1 MIDFVNN
8 LLSLVFFKINLI
20 KKLNVLI
27 GYCLISLRNVFSFV
41 SNLNFFLFLM
51 KFKSLCV
58 EYFCF
63 VFLYIIL
70 YFFILYSIMLLSYYF
85 VI

>member
-41 SNLNFFLFLM
+41 SNLNFF
-51 KFKSLCV
+51 
-58 EYFCF
+58 
-63 VFLYIIL
+63 
-70 YFFILYSIMLLSYYF
+70 FIFNEI
-85 VI
+85 

>member
-70 YFFILYSIMLLSYYF
+70 YFFILYSIML
-85 VI
+85 

>member
-41 SNLNFFLFLM
+41 SNLIFFLFLM
-51 KFKSLCV
+51 IFKSLCV

-70 YFFILYSIMLLSYYF
+70 YFFILYSIML
-85 VI
+85 